1 MTSRVTILSFALF
14 AVASVSQAQ
23 IGKTQTDAARKA
35 AAATN
40 AQTKAAEEVGQD
52 TKKAAAPQTKAPAPQ
67 TKAPAPQTKAAPPA
81 QTKAAPPAQQK
92 GVPVVQQKTT
102 TTTTKSTTQKAG
114 SRPDTSTGA
123 VSQAGGRRNQVAI
136 YRESFTYSEGGRRDP
151 FLSLMLSGEL
161 RPVFTDLTLTGVVHD
176 SDPRKSIAMLIDVST
191 GESYRVRV
199 GQPLGRMRVQRIGLE
214 NITFSID
221 EFGLSRTE
229 TLVIDRSK
237 KAGPAPARR
246 P

>member
-1 MTSRVTILSFALF
+1 MKPRMMALAFAML
-14 AVASVSQAQ
+14 AAASDAGAQ
-23 IGKTQTDAARKA
+23 IGKAQTDAARKA

-40 AQTKAAEEVGQD
+40 AQTKAAEQVGQD
-52 TKKAAAPQTKAPAPQ
+52 TKKAAPPQ

-81 QTKAAPPAQQK
+81 QQKAAPPAQQK

-102 TTTTKSTTQKAG
+102 TTTTKSTTPQKAG

-136 YRESFTYSEGGRRDP
+136 YRETFTYSEGGRRDP

-176 SDPRKSIAMLIDVST
+176 SDPRKSIAMLVDVST

-229 TLVIDRSK
+229 TLIIDRTK

>member
-67 TKAPAPQTKAAPPA
+67 SKAAPPA

-92 GVPVVQQKTT
+92 GVPVIQQKTT
-102 TTTTKSTTQKAG
+102 TTTTKSTTQQKAG

>member
-1 MTSRVTILSFALF
+1 MMRRMMALPFALF
-14 AVASVSQAQ
+14 AVASAANAQ

-40 AQTKAAEEVGQD
+40 AQTKAAEQVGQD
-52 TKKAAAPQTKAPAPQ
+52 TKKAAPPQ

-81 QTKAAPPAQQK
+81 QQK
-92 GVPVVQQKTT
+92 GVPILQKKTT
-102 TTTTKSTTQKAG
+102 TTTTKTSPPQKAG
-114 SRPDTSTGA
+114 TRPDTSTGA
-123 VSQAGGRRNQVAI
+123 VSQAGGRRNQVAV
-136 YRESFTYSEGGRRDP
+136 YRETFTYSEAGRRDP

-161 RPVFTDLTLTGVVHD
+161 RPVFTDLVLTGVVHD
-176 SDPRKSIAMLIDVST
+176 PDPRKSIAMLVDVST

-229 TLVIDRSK
+229 TVVIDRSK

>member
-1 MTSRVTILSFALF
+1 MKPRMVALAF
-14 AVASVSQAQ
+14 AVFAAAPDAGAQ
-23 IGKTQTDAARKA
+23 IGKAQTDAARKA

-40 AQTKAAEEVGQD
+40 AQTKTAEQVGQD
-52 TKKAAAPQTKAPAPQ
+52 TKKAA
-67 TKAPAPQTKAAPPA
+67 PPA
-81 QTKAAPPAQQK
+81 QQKAAPPAQQK
-92 GVPVVQQKTT
+92 GVPVIQQKTT
-102 TTTTKSTTQKAG
+102 TTTTKSTTPQKAG

-136 YRESFTYSEGGRRDP
+136 YRETFTYSEGGRRDP

-176 SDPRKSIAMLIDVST
+176 SDPRKSIAMLVDVST

-229 TLVIDRSK
+229 TLIIDRTK

>member
-1 MTSRVTILSFALF
+1 MTRRMIVFAF
-14 AVASVSQAQ
+14 AVLANASQAGAQ

-40 AQTKAAEEVGQD
+40 AQTKAAEQVGQD
-52 TKKAAAPQTKAPAPQ
+52 TKKAAPPAQ
-67 TKAPAPQTKAAPPA
+67 QKAAPPA
-81 QTKAAPPAQQK
+81 PQK
-92 GVPVVQQKTT
+92 GVPVIQQKTT
-102 TTTTKSTTQKAG
+102 TTTTKSSTPQKAG
-114 SRPDTSTGA
+114 TRPDTSTGA

-136 YRESFTYSEGGRRDP
+136 YRETFTYSEGGRRDP

-161 RPVFTDLTLTGVVHD
+161 RPVFTDLSLTGVVYD
-176 SDPRKSIAMLIDVST
+176 NDPRKSIAMLVDVST

-229 TLVIDRSK
+229 TLIIDRTK

>member
-1 MTSRVTILSFALF
+1 MTSRLTTLSLAML
-14 AVASVSQAQ
+14 ATASVAGAQ

-35 AAATN
+35 VAATN
-40 AQTKAAEEVGQD
+40 EQTKAAEKAGQD
-52 TKKAAAPQTKAPAPQ
+52 TKKAAPPQTKTPAP
-67 TKAPAPQTKAAPPA
+67 

-102 TTTTKSTTQKAG
+102 TTTTKSTTPQKAG
-114 SRPDTSTGA
+114 TRPDTSTGA
-123 VSQAGGRRNQVAI
+123 VSQAGGRRSQVAI
-136 YRESFTYSEGGRRDP
+136 YRETFTYSEGGRRDP
-151 FLSLMLSGEL
+151 FVSLMLSGEL

-176 SDPRKSIAMLIDVST
+176 PDPRKSIAMLVDVST

>member
-1 MTSRVTILSFALF
+1 MKPRMVALAF
-14 AVASVSQAQ
+14 AVFAAAPDAGAQ
-23 IGKTQTDAARKA
+23 IGKAQTDAARKA

-40 AQTKAAEEVGQD
+40 AQTKTAEQVGQD
-52 TKKAAAPQTKAPAPQ
+52 TKKAAPPQ

-81 QTKAAPPAQQK
+81 QQKAAPPAQQK
-92 GVPVVQQKTT
+92 GVPVIQQKTT
-102 TTTTKSTTQKAG
+102 TTTTKSTTPQKAG

-136 YRESFTYSEGGRRDP
+136 YRETFTYSEGGRRDP

-176 SDPRKSIAMLIDVST
+176 SDPRKSIAMLVDVST

-229 TLVIDRSK
+229 TLIIDRTK

>member
-1 MTSRVTILSFALF
+1 MSRVTILSLALL
-14 AVASVSQAQ
+14 AATSAAGAQ

-40 AQTKAAEEVGQD
+40 EQTKAAEQAGQD
-52 TKKAAAPQTKAPAPQ
+52 TKKAAPPQTKAPASQ
-67 TKAPAPQTKAAPPA
+67 SKAAPPA
-81 QTKAAPPAQQK
+81 QQKAAPPAQQK

-102 TTTTKSTTQKAG
+102 TTTKSSSQQKGG

-136 YRESFTYSEGGRRDP
+136 YRETFTYSEAGRRDP
-151 FLSLMLSGEL
+151 FVSLMLSGEL
-161 RPVFTDLTLTGVVHD
+161 RPVFTDLVLTGVVHD
-176 SDPRKSIAMLIDVST
+176 NDPRKSIAMLVDVST